1 MCHYSLSQLNLF
13 MLKIKYDTLSR
24 SKLSY
29 LYKHIYVHKKIYNIH
44 IYMKC
49 ITRIYKIFYTKSW
62 REVSMKVVEKIARI
76 KVIIQKYELLLPH
89 KREKATRKLRK
100 KYN

>member
-1 MCHYSLSQLNLF
+1 
-13 MLKIKYDTLSR
+13 
-24 SKLSY
+24 
-29 LYKHIYVHKKIYNIH
+29 
-44 IYMKC
+44 
-49 ITRIYKIFYTKSW
+49 
-62 REVSMKVVEKIARI
+62 MKVVEKIARI